1 MDVQQT
7 IQELQEA
14 LQRSDDRYNQAML
27 QLEHTTRAT
36 NALCM
41 EVAIACEA
49 YLAND
54 TVLALH
60 KLGQL
65 AANYKRFAK
74 PAGGS
79 VH

>member
-1 MDVQQT
+1 MSDQPT

-27 QLEHTTRAT
+27 QLHRTTEAS
-36 NALCM
+36 NKLSL
-41 EVAIACEA
+41 EVAVACEA

-65 AANYKRFAK
+65 AEAYKRNLV
-74 PAGGS
+74 PQGGS